1 MFAITG
7 ITGQVGGVVARQLL
21 NQKKSVRAVVRDA
34 AKGAAWAAQG
44 CDLALAAVEDSA
56 ALERA
61 FTGMEGVFI
70 LLPPTFDPSEGY
82 PEARA
87 AIASIKAAL
96 LAAKPGKV
104 VCLSTIGARATQT
117 NLLNQ
122 LGLLEEALS
131 DLPLPVAFL
140 RAGWFMENAV
150 WDVAPAREGVI
161 PSYLQP
167 LDKPVPMVA
176 TADVGSVAA
185 ELLLEQWSGIRIV
198 ELEGPKRI
206 TPLEIAA
213 CFGKLLGREV
223 KTEAVPRFTW
233 DDVFRS
239 QGMRNPLPRMQ
250 MLDGFNEGWIDFAS
264 GRDGTRKG
272 VVGLETVLQGLI
284 ERAA

>member
-21 NQKKSVRAVVRDA
+21 GHKKSVRAVVRDA
-34 AKGAAWAAQG
+34 AKGALWAAQG
-44 CDLALAAVEDSA
+44 CDLALATVEDSA
-56 ALERA
+56 SLERA

-70 LLPPTFDPSEGY
+70 LLPPTFDPSAGY

-96 LAAKPGKV
+96 LAARPGKV

-131 DLPLPVAFL
+131 DLPMPVAFL
-140 RAGWFMENAV
+140 RAGWFMENAI
-150 WDVAPAREGVI
+150 WDVAPARDGVI

-167 LDKPVPMVA
+167 LDKPVAMVA
-176 TADVGSVAA
+176 TEDVGSVAA
-185 ELLLEQWSGIRIV
+185 QLLLEEWTGVRVV
-198 ELEGPKRI
+198 ELEGPKRV

-213 CFGKLLGREV
+213 CFGKLLGRDV

-250 MLDGFNEGWIDFAS
+250 MLDGFNEGWIDFES

-272 VVGLETVLQGLI
+272 VVGLEAVLQGLI
-284 ERAA
+284 KRVA

>member
-21 NQKKSVRAVVRDA
+21 GHKKSVRAVVRDA
-34 AKGAAWAAQG
+34 AKGALWAAQG
-44 CDLALAAVEDSA
+44 CDLALATVEDSA
-56 ALERA
+56 SLERA

-70 LLPPTFDPSEGY
+70 LLPPTFDPSAGY

-96 LAAKPGKV
+96 LAARPGKV

-131 DLPLPVAFL
+131 DLPMPVAFL
-140 RAGWFMENAV
+140 RAGWFMENAI

-167 LDKPVPMVA
+167 LDKPVAMVA
-176 TADVGSVAA
+176 TEDVGSVAA
-185 ELLLEQWSGIRIV
+185 ELLLEEWTGVRVV
-198 ELEGPKRI
+198 ELEGAKRV

-213 CFGKLLGREV
+213 CFGKLLGRDV
-223 KTEAVPRFTW
+223 KAEAVPRFTW

-250 MLDGFNEGWIDFAS
+250 MLDGFNEGWIDFES

-272 VVGLETVLQGLI
+272 VFGLETVLQGLI
-284 ERAA
+284 KRAA

>member
-21 NQKKSVRAVVRDA
+21 GRKKSVRAVVRDA
-34 AKGAAWAAQG
+34 AKGALWAAQG
-44 CDLALAAVEDSA
+44 CDLALATMEDGA

-70 LLPPTFDPSEGY
+70 LLPPTFDPSAGY

-87 AIASIKAAL
+87 AIASIRTAL

-104 VCLSTIGARATQT
+104 VCLSTIGARATQA

-131 DLPLPVAFL
+131 DLPMPVAFL
-140 RAGWFMENAV
+140 RAGWFMENAI
-150 WDVAPAREGVI
+150 WDVAPARDGMI

-185 ELLLEQWSGIRIV
+185 ELLLEEWSGVRVV
-198 ELEGPKRI
+198 ELEGPQRV
-206 TPLEIAA
+206 TPLDIAA

-233 DDVFRS
+233 ADVFRS
-239 QGMRNPLPRMQ
+239 HGMRNPLPRMQ
-250 MLDGFNEGWIDFAS
+250 MLDGFNEGWINFES

-284 ERAA
+284 SRA

>member
-21 NQKKSVRAVVRDA
+21 GHKKSVRAVVRDA
-34 AKGAAWAAQG
+34 AKGALWAAQG
-44 CDLALAAVEDSA
+44 CDLALATVEDSA
-56 ALERA
+56 SLERA

-70 LLPPTFDPSEGY
+70 LLPPTFDPSAGY

-96 LAAKPGKV
+96 LAARPGKV

-117 NLLNQ
+117 NLLM
-122 LGLLEEALS
+122 
-131 DLPLPVAFL
+131 PVAFL
-140 RAGWFMENAV
+140 RAGWFMENAI
-150 WDVAPAREGVI
+150 WDVAPARDGVI

-167 LDKPVPMVA
+167 LDKPVAMVA
-176 TADVGSVAA
+176 TEDVGSVAA
-185 ELLLEQWSGIRIV
+185 QLLLEEWTGVRVV
-198 ELEGPKRI
+198 ELEGPKRV

-213 CFGKLLGREV
+213 CFGKLLGRDV

-250 MLDGFNEGWIDFAS
+250 MLDGFNEGWIDFES

-272 VVGLETVLQGLI
+272 VVGLEAVLQGLI
-284 ERAA
+284 KRVA

>member
-21 NQKKSVRAVVRDA
+21 GHKKSVRAVVRDA
-34 AKGAAWAAQG
+34 AKGTLWAAQG
-44 CDLALAAVEDSA
+44 CDLALATVEDSA
-56 ALERA
+56 SLERA

-70 LLPPTFDPSEGY
+70 LLPPTFDPSAGY

-96 LAAKPGKV
+96 LAARPGKV

-131 DLPLPVAFL
+131 DLPMPVAFL
-140 RAGWFMENAV
+140 RAGWFMENAI

-167 LDKPVPMVA
+167 LDKPVAMVA
-176 TADVGSVAA
+176 TEDVGSVAA
-185 ELLLEQWSGIRIV
+185 ELLLEEWTGIRVI
-198 ELEGPKRI
+198 ELEGPKRV

-213 CFGKLLGREV
+213 CFGKLLGRDV

-250 MLDGFNEGWIDFAS
+250 MLDGFNEGWIDFES

-284 ERAA
+284 KRAA